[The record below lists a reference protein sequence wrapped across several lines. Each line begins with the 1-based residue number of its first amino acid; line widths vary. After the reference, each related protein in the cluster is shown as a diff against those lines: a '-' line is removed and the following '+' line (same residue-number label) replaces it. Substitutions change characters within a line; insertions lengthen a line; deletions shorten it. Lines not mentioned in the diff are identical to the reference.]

1 VTRYGP
7 RVVEAKTLSE
17 AWLETVLVVVRQPGQ
32 AMFHTVTTIQCPPA
46 EDQALR
52 DRCDALASA
61 TGKKDISEVANTI
74 FPAAMA
80 SLTPEPADLVAR
92 YRAAYPTIRRFP
104 GNHRGTYFGRLV
116 CYPGQRGDIDQ
127 LCPLIDKLRRE
138 STNDRPKSVRYEVN
152 LQEAGD
158 ADPVREDTAPEEHDE
173 EPVQKGNDSSVAAII
188 RGERDNSPMGFP
200 CLSMYSFQLDHG
212 RVHLLAHYR
221 YEYLIARGYGNYL
234 GLTRLL
240 GYVAGSAGLEV
251 GQLTVVT
258 GRAKVDV
265 GKKNLS
271 KYLDASLFDSADLP

>member
-1 VTRYGP
+1 MTRYGP
-7 RVVEAKTLSE
+7 RVVEAGTLSD
-17 AWLETVLVVVRQPGQ
+17 AWLETVLAVARQPGQ
-32 AMFHTVTTIQCPPA
+32 VMFHTVTTIQNPLV
-46 EDQALR
+46 EDLGLR
-52 DRCDALASA
+52 KRCEALAAA
-61 TGKKDISEVANTI
+61 TGKKDIPEVANTI

-80 SLTPEPADLVAR
+80 ALALEPTDLVAR

-104 GNHRGTYFGRLV
+104 GNHSGTYFGRLV

-138 STNDRPKSVRYEVN
+138 SANDRPKSVRYEVSV
-152 LQEAGD
+152 QVPGD
-158 ADPVREDTAPEEHDE
+158 DDPVREEAIPLEHDE
-173 EPVQKGNDSSVAAII
+173 DLAAERGDPSIATVI

-200 CLSMYSFQLDHG
+200 CLSMHSFQLDHG

-221 YEYLIARGYGNYL
+221 HEYLIARGYGNYL
-234 GLTRLL
+234 GLARLL

-265 GKKNLS
+265 SKKNIN